1 MVLVNQKYNPRW
13 GEGIRDMPL
22 TPEEKEQRKANKAT
36 VEAERELIRS
46 TYGLDPFKRLDRD
59 TARTT
64 IGEVTR
70 EEVRSIIDTFYRL
83 QDNRTR
89 TGNQR
94 SALERAGK
102 RRSVIDWFY
111 AYFEATEKNIEIV
124 LDEYVKTQA
133 LGRWVTSIHG
143 ISKILAAGLLAQID
157 ITKAPTVG
165 AIWRFAGIDPSII
178 RLSRD
183 DADTIVKENCKGKSP
198 TQEEVA
204 KIANDLNRRF
214 ESVWRQGTEQPKK
227 NAKPGD
233 AVSKTVGT
241 VTKKSLAAGLARRP
255 YNDDLKKL
263 MWKIAEQVC
272 SFHAKSE
279 KSFYGPL
286 YFQRLAYETKKNE
299 AGDYADIAAA
309 KLNKVGK
316 ATKSY
321 AAYKEGKLGEAEINN
336 RARRWT
342 VKLFLAHYHHVA
354 YNLEF
359 GKNPPNP
366 YAFAILGH
374 SKIIGPPNWP
384 MSEDE

>member
-1 MVLVNQKYNPRW
+1 
-13 GEGIRDMPL
+13 MPM
-22 TPEEKEQRKANKAT
+22 TPEEKEQRKSSRAT
-36 VEAERELIRS
+36 REVQRDLIRS
-46 TYGLDPFKRLDRD
+46 IYGLDPFKRLDRD

-64 IGEVTR
+64 VGEVTR
-70 EEVRSIIDTFYRL
+70 EEVRALIDGFYRL

-94 SALERAGK
+94 DALERAGK
-102 RRSVIDWFY
+102 KNAVIDWFN
-111 AYFEATEKNIEIV
+111 AYFESTEKNVEIV
-124 LDEYVKTQA
+124 LDEFVKTQA

-165 AIWRFAGIDPSII
+165 AIWRFAGLDPSII

-183 DADTIVKENCKGKSP
+183 DADAIVKENCKGKVP

-214 ESVWRQGTEQPKK
+214 ESVWKQGTEQPKK

-233 AVSKTVGT
+233 KVSKTIGT
-241 VTKKSLAAGLARRP
+241 VTKKSLAAGLAKRP

-263 MWKIAEQVC
+263 MWKIAEQFC
-272 SFHAKSE
+272 KYHAKSE

-286 YFQRLAYETKKNE
+286 YFQRLAYETKKND

-316 ATKSY
+316 TTKSY
-321 AAYKEGKLGEAEINN
+321 AAYKEGKLSEAEINN
-336 RARRWT
+336 RSRRWT

-354 YNLEF
+354 YNLEY

-366 YAFAILGH
+366 YAFDILGH

-384 MSEDE
+384 FEDA

>member
-1 MVLVNQKYNPRW
+1 
-13 GEGIRDMPL
+13 MPM
-22 TPEEKEQRKANKAT
+22 TPEEKEQRKSDRART
-36 VEAERELIRS
+36 EAQREQIRNI
-46 TYGLDPFKRLDRD
+46 YGLDPFQRLDRD

-70 EEVRSIIDTFYRL
+70 EEVRSIVDTFYRL
-83 QDNRTR
+83 QDNRNR

-94 SALERAGK
+94 DALARSGK
-102 RRSVIDWFY
+102 RRAVIDWFY
-111 AYFEATEKNIEIV
+111 AYFEATEKNMEIV
-124 LDEYVKTQA
+124 LEEYVQSQA

-143 ISKILAAGLLAQID
+143 IGKILAAGLMAHID
-157 ITKAPTVG
+157 IRKAPTVG
-165 AIWRFAGIDPSII
+165 AIWRFAGIDPSIV
-178 RLSRD
+178 RLSRE
-183 DADTIVKENCKGKSP
+183 DADAIVKENCKGKAP

-214 ESVWRQGTEQPKK
+214 DSVWKQGTEQPKK
-227 NAKPGD
+227 NAKPED
-233 AVSKTVGT
+233 KVSKTVGT
-241 VTKKSLAAGLARRP
+241 VTKKSLAAGLAKRP

-263 MWKIAEQVC
+263 MWKVAEQVC
-272 SFHAKSE
+272 SKHAKSE

-286 YFQRLAYETKKNE
+286 FFQRLAYETQKNE

-316 ATKSY
+316 NTVSY
-321 AAYKEGKLGEAEINN
+321 KAYKEGKLGEQEIKN

-342 VKLFLAHYHHVA
+342 VELFLAHYHHVA
-354 YNLEF
+354 HNLEL

-366 YAFAILGH
+366 YAFDILGH

-384 MSEDE
+384 MEEE